1 MLVLIDGNSILNRAF
16 YGIMG
21 SKMLTTPDGKYTNA
35 VYGFLAIMFKVM
47 DDINP
52 DYMAVAFDLKAPTAR
67 HKMYAGYK
75 ATRHAMPEELAEQ
88 MPIIKDILKQMNIT
102 IIEKEGYEADDIL
115 GTLSK
120 RAEKDGMKVTIV
132 SGDRDTFQ
140 LASKNIKIRIPRTK
154 MGKTET
160 DIFDEDKVIETYGV
174 TPKQMIEVK
183 GLMGDTSDNIPGVPG
198 VGEKTA
204 LNLIREYGSIDKL
217 YKTMEKSP
225 NAVKGKL
232 KEKLIAN
239 KDLAL
244 LSKTLG
250 TINLDVPIKE
260 KISDFKLV
268 EWNNEEVLETFK
280 KLKFNRFIDR
290 FSDRL
295 GSETHSEIE
304 AKDINELLQIIDI
317 DISNEEEIKS
327 VIDEI
332 NKSGKLVFII
342 AKTEVLNSE
351 QIVHKNIHRISIYC
365 DEKNIVYD
373 IKLNN
378 EELKKNFK
386 DIFESTEIKK
396 YGHNLCED
404 YVLLK
409 QNGITIKNMCF
420 DAGIAGYDLNQTMG
434 NYSIENLAEL
444 YLHIDTDQYLDQYMQ
459 DEKKN
464 KQINL
469 FQMDD
474 DNSKQAEENEKHI
487 NAFKV
492 YLIYKL
498 YNITIEKMKE
508 LNLIDLFEDIE
519 MPLVEILGEMQFAGM
534 KVDKEELIE
543 FGDKLKA
550 QLDGIKN
557 DIYELSETEFNINSP
572 KQLGEVLFEKIK
584 LPVYKKTKN
593 GYSTDVDV
601 LEKLKKEHPI
611 IEKILEYR
619 SLTKLNSTY
628 VEGLIPYINDKTGR
642 IHSYFHQTITATG
655 RISSTEPNLQNIPTR
670 EELGKQLRKV
680 FKPREGYIYVD
691 ADYSQ
696 IELRVL
702 AHISQDKHMLEAF
715 KNGEDIHKQAASK
728 VLGIP
733 IEEVT
738 KEQRGKA
745 KAVNFGIVY
754 GISDFGL
761 AEQIGV
767 SRKEAK
773 QYIEQYLEKY
783 SGIKKFMDDIVEDAK
798 EKGYVET
805 LFHRRRYIP
814 ELTSRNYMVRQF
826 GARVAMNTPIQGTAA
841 DIMKIAMIDTYNK
854 LKEENLDAKLI
865 LQVHDELM
873 IECKIEEKEKVKEI
887 LKTCMENA
895 TKLSIPL
902 KAEVS
907 EATNWYEAK

>member
-1 MLVLIDGNSILNRAF
+1 
-16 YGIMG
+16 
-21 SKMLTTPDGKYTNA
+21 MLTTPDGKYTNA

-88 MPIIKDILKQMNIT
+88 MPIIKDILRKMNIT

-120 RAEKDGMKVTIV
+120 RAEKEGMEVTIV

-204 LNLIREYGSIDKL
+204 LNLIKEYGSIDKL
-217 YKTMEKSP
+217 YKTIDESP

-232 KEKLIAN
+232 KEKLVEN
-239 KDLAL
+239 KDLAI
-244 LSKTLG
+244 LSRTLG
-250 TINLDVPIKE
+250 TINLEVPLDE
-260 KISDFKLV
+260 KISDLKLV
-268 EWNNEEVLETFK
+268 EWNNSEVLSTFK
-280 KLKFNRFIDR
+280 ELKFNRFIDR

-295 GSETHSEIE
+295 GSGTSSVLES
-304 AKDINELLQIIDI
+304 KDINELFKIVDI
-317 DISNEEEIKS
+317 TDKSAIKDITDEIK
-327 VIDEI
+327 
-332 NKSGKLVFII
+332 KSKKFIFMI
-342 AKTEVLNSE
+342 AKTNDEESE
-351 QIVHKNIHRISIYC
+351 QIIHKNIHRISVYNE
-365 DEKNIVYD
+365 EKNTVYD
-373 IKLNN
+373 IKIDNDQ
-378 EELKKNFK
+378 LKSYFK
-386 DIFESTEIKK
+386 EIFESNEIQKF
-396 YGHNLCED
+396 GHNLCED
-404 YVLLK
+404 YVILR
-409 QNGITIKNMCF
+409 QNGITTQNMYY

-434 NYSIENLAEL
+434 NYSIENLAEV
-444 YLHIDTDQYLDQYMQ
+444 YLHIDTNEYLDKYMQ
-459 DEKKN
+459 DDKKN
-464 KQINL
+464 MQINL
-469 FQMDD
+469 FQMDE
-474 DNSKQAEENEKHI
+474 NSEQAEDNERHI
-487 NAFKV
+487 NAFKT

-498 YNITIEKMKE
+498 YNATIEKMNE
-508 LNLIDLFEDIE
+508 LNLMSLFNEIE
-519 MPLVEILGEMQFAGM
+519 MPLVEVLGEMQFAGM
-534 KVDKEELIE
+534 KVDKEELVD
-543 FGDKLKA
+543 FGDELKA
-550 QLDGIKN
+550 KLDGLKN

-572 KQLGEVLFEKIK
+572 KQLGEVLFEKLK
-584 LPVYKKTKN
+584 LHVYKKTKN

-601 LEKLKKEHPI
+601 LEKLRDDHPV

-628 VEGLIPYINDKTGR
+628 VEGLIPYINSKTGR

-680 FKPREGYIYVD
+680 FKPENGYIYID

-696 IELRVL
+696 IELRIL

-715 KNGEDIHKQAASK
+715 RNGEDIHKQAASK

-733 IEEVT
+733 IDEVT
-738 KEQRGKA
+738 KEQRSRA

-767 SRKEAK
+767 SRKDAK
-773 QYIEQYLEKY
+773 EYIEQYLEKY
-783 SGIKKFMDDIVEDAK
+783 SGIKKFMDDVVEDAK

-814 ELTSRNYMVRQF
+814 ELTSKNYMVRQF
-826 GARVAMNTPIQGTAA
+826 GTRVAMNTPIQGTAA
-841 DIMKIAMIDTYNK
+841 DIMKIAMIEIYNK
-854 LKEENLDAKLI
+854 LREEKLDAKI
-865 LQVHDELM
+865 VLQVHDELI
-873 IECKIEEKEKVKEI
+873 IECKIEEKEKVKGI
-887 LKTCMENA
+887 LQNGMENA
-895 TKLSIPL
+895 AKLSIPL

>member
-1 MLVLIDGNSILNRAF
+1 
-16 YGIMG
+16 
-21 SKMLTTPDGKYTNA
+21 MLTTPDGKYTNA

-88 MPIIKDILKQMNIT
+88 MPIIKDILRKMNIT

-120 RAEKDGMKVTIV
+120 RAEKEGMEVTIV

-204 LNLIREYGSIDKL
+204 LNLIKEYGSIDKL
-217 YKTMEKSP
+217 YKTIDESP

-232 KEKLIAN
+232 KEKLVEN
-239 KDLAL
+239 KDLAI
-244 LSKTLG
+244 LSRTLG
-250 TINLDVPIKE
+250 TINLEVPLDE
-260 KISDFKLV
+260 KISDLKLV
-268 EWNNEEVLETFK
+268 EWNNSEVLSTFK
-280 KLKFNRFIDR
+280 ELKFNRFIDR

-295 GSETHSEIE
+295 GSGTSSVLES
-304 AKDINELLQIIDI
+304 KDINELFKIVDI
-317 DISNEEEIKS
+317 TDKSAIKDITDEIK
-327 VIDEI
+327 
-332 NKSGKLVFII
+332 KSKKFIFMI
-342 AKTEVLNSE
+342 AKTNDEESE
-351 QIVHKNIHRISIYC
+351 QIIHKNIHRISVYNE
-365 DEKNIVYD
+365 EKNTVYD
-373 IKLNN
+373 IKIDNDQ
-378 EELKKNFK
+378 LKSYFK
-386 DIFESTEIKK
+386 EIFESNEIQKF
-396 YGHNLCED
+396 GHNLCED
-404 YVLLK
+404 YVILR
-409 QNGITIKNMCF
+409 QNGITTQNMYY

-434 NYSIENLAEL
+434 NYSIENLAEV
-444 YLHIDTDQYLDQYMQ
+444 YLHIDTNEYLDKYMQ
-459 DEKKN
+459 DDKKN
-464 KQINL
+464 MQINL
-469 FQMDD
+469 FQMDE
-474 DNSKQAEENEKHI
+474 NSEQAEDNERHI
-487 NAFKV
+487 NAFKT

-498 YNITIEKMKE
+498 YNATIEKMNE
-508 LNLIDLFEDIE
+508 LNLISLFNEIE
-519 MPLVEILGEMQFAGM
+519 MPLVEVLGEMQFAGM
-534 KVDKEELIE
+534 KVDKEELVD
-543 FGDKLKA
+543 FGDELKA
-550 QLDGIKN
+550 KLDGLKN

-572 KQLGEVLFEKIK
+572 KQLGEVLFEKLK
-584 LPVYKKTKN
+584 LHVYKKTKN

-601 LEKLKKEHPI
+601 LEKLRDDHPV

-628 VEGLIPYINDKTGR
+628 VEGLIPYINSKTGR

-680 FKPREGYIYVD
+680 FKPENGYIYID

-696 IELRVL
+696 IELRIL

-715 KNGEDIHKQAASK
+715 RNGEDIHKQAASK

-733 IEEVT
+733 IDEVT
-738 KEQRGKA
+738 KEQRSRA

-767 SRKEAK
+767 SRKDAK
-773 QYIEQYLEKY
+773 EYIEQYLEKY
-783 SGIKKFMDDIVEDAK
+783 SGIKKFMDDVVEDAK

-814 ELTSRNYMVRQF
+814 ELTSKNYMVRQF
-826 GARVAMNTPIQGTAA
+826 GTRVAMNTPIQGTAA
-841 DIMKIAMIDTYNK
+841 DIMKIAMIEIYNK
-854 LKEENLDAKLI
+854 LREEKLDAKI
-865 LQVHDELM
+865 VLQVHDELI

-887 LKTCMENA
+887 LQNGMENA
-895 TKLSIPL
+895 AKLSIPL